1 VAAAICLTG
10 SAAAQSSATDYRWE
24 ELQRQSRLSAG
35 TVLPPESGQSFHR
48 LRIDGTASPTH
59 TTVLTLESPRI
70 SSSRYVLIGQVRYE
84 GVDGTG
90 YLEMWNYF
98 PGGGQYFTRTLADAG
113 PMMKLRGTS
122 GWRPLA
128 LPFDAT
134 GEARPSRLV
143 VSVVLEGR
151 GTVYLSDLMLQ
162 DQSQAAGSGQR
173 GTIDRLVGAAS
184 VAGTVVG
191 FAGAMIGVLTSLGRA
206 RKLVVT
212 LAVTVAVVGGAMCLL
227 GIAVF
232 ASGGSP
238 SASAPLLLVGILGSV
253 LPLVLLPTIRRRYQD
268 IELRTMRAHDVA

>member
-1 VAAAICLTG
+1 MAAAICVTG
-10 SAAAQSSATDYRWE
+10 SAAAQSPASDYRWE
-24 ELQRQSRLSAG
+24 ELQRQSRISAG

-48 LRIDGTASPTH
+48 LKIDGSTGQTRA
-59 TTVLTLESPRI
+59 TVLTLESPRL
-70 SSSRYVLIGQVRYE
+70 SSSRYVLSGQVRYE
-84 GVDGTG
+84 GVERTG

-98 PGGGQYFTRTLADAG
+98 PGGGQYFTRTLADGG
-113 PMMKLRGTS
+113 PMMKLQGTS
-122 GWRPLA
+122 GWRPFA
-128 LPFDAT
+128 LPFGAT
-134 GEARPSRLV
+134 GAARPSRLV
-143 VSVVLEGR
+143 VNVVLEGR
-151 GTVYLSDLMLQ
+151 GTVYLSDLTLQ
-162 DQSQAAGSGQR
+162 DQSQAVGAEM
-173 GTIDRLVGAAS
+173 GTIDRLVRAAGL
-184 VAGTVVG
+184 AGTVVG